1 MDLSYSWAMGSKSYV
16 KGALDTVKRL
26 LAEDGGA
33 FKSRHRHDGPLP
45 KAQIIQARIRYC
57 APECDAELTS
67 RHQQLIGILRWAV
80 ELGRIDICTEVS
92 MMAAFCAAPRRG
104 HLDAVFHLFA
114 YLNTHQRSKLVFDP
128 SYVPIVEPEQPD
140 WGDFYRGATDL
151 LPPDMPEA
159 LGKSVQIICFVDS
172 DHAGDKVTRRSRTGV
187 LIFVNRA
194 PIIFYSKKQTS
205 IETSSFGSEF
215 SAMKTPLSWLK
226 VYATS

>member
-80 ELGRIDICTEVS
+80 ELGRIDIQIEVAIMS
-92 MMAAFCAAPRRG
+92 SYQMSPGTG
-104 HLDAVFHLFA
+104 HL
-114 YLNTHQRSKLVFDP
+114 K
-128 SYVPIVEPEQPD
+128 
-140 WGDFYRGATDL
+140 
-151 LPPDMPEA
+151 A
-159 LGKSVQIICFVDS
+159 LY
-172 DHAGDKVTRRSRTGV
+172 
-187 LIFVNRA
+187 LIFHFLDKH
-194 PIIFYSKKQTS
+194 PS
-205 IETSSFGSEF
+205 IYLVMDRSSCDVL
-215 SAMKTPLSWLK
+215 ALK
-226 VYATS
+226 VRK